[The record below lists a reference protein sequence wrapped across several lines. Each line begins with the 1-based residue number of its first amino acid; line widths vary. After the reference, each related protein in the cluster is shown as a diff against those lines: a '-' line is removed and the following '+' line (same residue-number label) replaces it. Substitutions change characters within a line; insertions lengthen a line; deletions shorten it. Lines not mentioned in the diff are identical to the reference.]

1 MSVPR
6 ARLRADGATGVG
18 SPATAATVD
27 HPAGPG
33 NPSSTSH
40 STKDATHLSEH
51 DLRRARG
58 IRPEKRICGTL
69 AENGQHRDGER
80 IERARERKE
89 KRRKRRRWFPCPP
102 AQIDHPS
109 VRSRESLPFVYT
121 LPSSPSA
128 LRVSTPQAP
137 ECPFLLGIPGFRF
150 HHGVDGPVRGRI
162 ADRAIRV
169 HVQHHFRWVP
179 DVFRRRA
186 RRGRRADGNG
196 PPG

>member
-18 SPATAATVD
+18 APATAATVD

-89 KRRKRRRWFPCPP
+89 NGRKRRRWFPCPP

-109 VRSRESLPFVYT
+109 VRSRESLPFVLHAALIT
-121 LPSSPSA
+121 KRIAGIDAASPRVPVSVGLSRLPFPPWRRRPSA
-128 LRVSTPQAP
+128 R
-137 ECPFLLGIPGFRF
+137 
-150 HHGVDGPVRGRI
+150 
-162 ADRAIRV
+162 ADRRPRHPSPRSAP
-169 HVQHHFRWVP
+169 F
-179 DVFRRRA
+179 
-186 RRGRRADGNG
+186 
-196 PPG
+196 